1 MARKAK
7 KIEASY
13 EEINELNSWVRSH
26 TIESRYATRAKIIL
40 KSLEGMSLEDISK
53 SLNVT
58 KATVNKW
65 RNRFRKSGLSALD
78 DLPRAGKPPVITA
91 ETKAAV
97 MELACSKAKDGYTT
111 WTQKRIGEHFGIS
124 QSKVGTILAE
134 AELKPHKTDY
144 WCGKSTDPEFT
155 KKMTSIV
162 GLYMEPPDN
171 ALVICVDE
179 KTQIQALDRTQPL
192 LPLKPGKP
200 KRLTSTYKRNGTVSL
215 FAALSVHT
223 GKIIGKTEERA
234 NGESFLKFLK
244 GIAKEYKN
252 KKLHI
257 ILDNHSIHK
266 KSDVIEW
273 LESKKNISFHYTPTY
288 SSWLNQIEIWFGIM
302 TKDVLKGGVWKS
314 KQELIDQI
322 ILYID
327 TYNKT
332 RAKPF
337 SWNYDGK
344 PLSK

>member
-7 KIEASY
+7 EIAISE
-13 EEINELNSWVRSH
+13 EEIKELKSWVRSH
-26 TIESRYATRAKIIL
+26 TIESRYRTRAQIIL
-40 KSLEGMSLEDISK
+40 MSLEGKSLDEISK

-65 RNRFRKSGLSALD
+65 RNRFRKNGLNSMD
-78 DLPRAGKPPVITA
+78 DLPRAGKPPMISA
-91 ETKAAV
+91 ETKASV
-97 MELACSKAKDGYTT
+97 IELACSRAEDGYTN
-111 WTQKRIGEHFGIS
+111 WSQKRIGEHFGIS

-134 AELKPHKTDY
+134 ADLKPHKTDY

-155 KKMTSIV
+155 EKMTSIV

-200 KRLTSTYKRNGTVSL
+200 KRLTATYKRNGTVSL

-223 GKIIGKTEERA
+223 GKIIGKTEEKA
-234 NGESFLKFLK
+234 DGDSFLKFLK
-244 GIAKEYKN
+244 GSAKKYKN
-252 KKLHI
+252 KQLHI

-266 KSDVIEW
+266 KSDVLAW
-273 LESKKNISFHYTPTY
+273 LDLQKNISFHYTPTY

-302 TKDVLKGGVWKS
+302 TKDVLVGGVWKS